1 MGNDIKYDP
10 VTGQPV
16 SEGLDGGQGL
26 DPNMVAGFDPA
37 TGQPIQAQP
46 VPPMQMQQPVQMQMQ
61 QPMQQPVQGNPQYTV
76 NVDSATGQPIQMQP
90 QMQQPMQMQ
99 QPVQPGYYVPPINQQ
114 PRYVA
119 PIPQAQHPDDT
130 DPKAKK
136 LVLASAICLALGHI
150 MPGIS
155 SYVSALSSSFYDDDI
170 AYYLGGGAFFLY
182 IAALILM
189 IILRVKYPKNKGGK
203 IIMIVMIA
211 EIALTLFAV
220 ILLFATC
227 WVFLDTLGCN

>member
-10 VTGQPV
+10 VSGQPV
-16 SEGLDGGQGL
+16 SEDLDGGQGV
-26 DPNMVAGFDPA
+26 DPNMLAGFDPA

-46 VPPMQMQQPVQMQMQ
+46 VPPMQPMQMQ
-61 QPMQQPVQGNPQYTV
+61 QPMQQPMQGNPQYTV

-90 QMQQPMQMQ
+90 QMQQPMQPMQPQMQ

-170 AYYLGGGAFFLY
+170 AYYLGGSGIFLY

-227 WVFLDTLGCN
+227 WIFLDSLGCN

>member
-16 SEGLDGGQGL
+16 SEDLDGGQGL
-26 DPNMVAGFDPA
+26 DPNMLAGFDPA

-46 VPPMQMQQPVQMQMQ
+46 VPPMQQMQMQ

-90 QMQQPMQMQ
+90 QMQ

-170 AYYLGGGAFFLY
+170 SYILGGGAFFLY

-227 WVFLDTLGCN
+227 WVFLDALGCHW

>member
-16 SEGLDGGQGL
+16 SEDLDGGQGV
-26 DPNMVAGFDPA
+26 DPNMLAGFDPA

-46 VPPMQMQQPVQMQMQ
+46 LPPMQ
-61 QPMQQPVQGNPQYTV
+61 PM
-76 NVDSATGQPIQMQP
+76 QMQP
-90 QMQQPMQMQ
+90 QMQQPMQPMQPQMQ

-170 AYYLGGGAFFLY
+170 AYYLGGSGIFLY

-189 IILRVKYPKNKGGK
+189 IILRVKYPKNNGGK

-227 WVFLDTLGCN
+227 WIFLDSLGCN

>member
-26 DPNMVAGFDPA
+26 DPNMLAGFDPA

-46 VPPMQMQQPVQMQMQ
+46 VPPMQPMQMQ
-61 QPMQQPVQGNPQYTV
+61 QSMQQPMQGNPQYTV
-76 NVDSATGQPIQMQP
+76 NVDSATGQPIQMQ
-90 QMQQPMQMQ
+90 QPQMQ
-99 QPVQPGYYVPPINQQ
+99 QPVQPGYYVPPVNQQ

-119 PIPQAQHPDDT
+119 PIPQVQHPDDT

-155 SYVSALSSSFYDDDI
+155 SYVSALSNSFYDDDI
-170 AYYLGGGAFFLY
+170 SYILGGGGFFLY

-189 IILRVKYPKNKGGK
+189 IVLRVKYPKNKGGK

-220 ILLFATC
+220 IMLFATC
-227 WVFLDTLGCN
+227 WIFLDTFGCT

>member
-16 SEGLDGGQGL
+16 SEDLDGGQGV
-26 DPNMVAGFDPA
+26 DPNMLAGFDPA

-46 VPPMQMQQPVQMQMQ
+46 VPPMQPMQMQ
-61 QPMQQPVQGNPQYTV
+61 QPMQQPMQGNPQYTV

-90 QMQQPMQMQ
+90 QMQQPMQPMQPQMQ

-170 AYYLGGGAFFLY
+170 AYYLGGSGIFLY

-227 WVFLDTLGCN
+227 WIFLDSLGCN

>member
-16 SEGLDGGQGL
+16 SEDLDGGQGL
-26 DPNMVAGFDPA
+26 DPNMLAGFDPA

-46 VPPMQMQQPVQMQMQ
+46 VPPMQPMQMQ
-61 QPMQQPVQGNPQYTV
+61 QPMQQPMQGNPQYTV
-76 NVDSATGQPIQMQP
+76 NVDPATGQPIQMQP
-90 QMQQPMQMQ
+90 QMQ

-155 SYVSALSSSFYDDDI
+155 SYVSALSYSFYDDDI
-170 AYYLGGGAFFLY
+170 SYIFGGCGIFLY

-211 EIALTLFAV
+211 EIAITFFAAIV
-220 ILLFATC
+220 LFATC
-227 WVFLDTLGCN
+227 WIFLDTLGCN

>member
-16 SEGLDGGQGL
+16 SEGLEVSQGL
-26 DPNMVAGFDPA
+26 DPNMLAGFDPV

-46 VPPMQMQQPVQMQMQ
+46 VQPVQPQMQQPVQMQQ
-61 QPMQQPVQGNPQYTV
+61 
-76 NVDSATGQPIQMQP
+76 
-90 QMQQPMQMQ
+90 
-99 QPVQPGYYVPPINQQ
+99 GYYVPPINQQ
-114 PRYVA
+114 PRYVM
-119 PIPQAQHPDDT
+119 PKSQAQHPDDT

-150 MPGIS
+150 MPGIY
-155 SYVSALSSSFYDDDI
+155 SYLSGTSISFYEDI
-170 AYYLGGGAFFLY
+170 TYYLSGCGIFLY

-189 IILRVKYPKNKGGK
+189 IILRVKYPNNKGGK

-227 WVFLDTLGCN
+227 WIFLDALGCHW

>member
-46 VPPMQMQQPVQMQMQ
+46 VPPM
-61 QPMQQPVQGNPQYTV
+61 
-76 NVDSATGQPIQMQP
+76 QPIQMQP

-170 AYYLGGGAFFLY
+170 SYILGGGAFFLY

-189 IILRVKYPKNKGGK
+189 IVLRVKYPKNKGGK

-211 EIALTLFAV
+211 EIGLTLFAV

-227 WVFLDTLGCN
+227 WVFLDALGCHW

>member
-16 SEGLDGGQGL
+16 SEDLDGGQGL
-26 DPNMVAGFDPA
+26 DPNMLAGFDPA

-46 VPPMQMQQPVQMQMQ
+46 VPPMQPMQIQQPVQMQMQ
-61 QPMQQPVQGNPQYTV
+61 QPMQQPMQGNPQYTV

-90 QMQQPMQMQ
+90 QMQ

-155 SYVSALSSSFYDDDI
+155 SYVSALSNSFYDDDI
-170 AYYLGGGAFFLY
+170 SYILGGGAFFLY

-227 WVFLDTLGCN
+227 WVFLDALGCHW

>member
-1 MGNDIKYDP
+1 
-10 VTGQPV
+10 
-16 SEGLDGGQGL
+16 
-26 DPNMVAGFDPA
+26 
-37 TGQPIQAQP
+37 
-46 VPPMQMQQPVQMQMQ
+46 
-61 QPMQQPVQGNPQYTV
+61 
-76 NVDSATGQPIQMQP
+76 
-90 QMQQPMQMQ
+90 MQ

-114 PRYVA
+114 PRYVT
-119 PIPQAQHPDDT
+119 PKPQAQHPDDT

-136 LVLASAICLALGHI
+136 LVLASAICLALAHI

-155 SYVSALSSSFYDDDI
+155 SYVNALSSSFYDDDI
-170 AYYLGGGAFFLY
+170 SYIFGGGAFFLY

-227 WVFLDTLGCN
+227 WVFLDALGCHY

>member
-16 SEGLDGGQGL
+16 SEDLDGGQGL
-26 DPNMVAGFDPA
+26 DPNMLAGFDPA

-46 VPPMQMQQPVQMQMQ
+46 VPPMQPMQIQQPVQMQMQ
-61 QPMQQPVQGNPQYTV
+61 QPMQQPMQGNPQYTV

-90 QMQQPMQMQ
+90 QMQ

-155 SYVSALSSSFYDDDI
+155 SYVSALSYSFYDDDI
-170 AYYLGGGAFFLY
+170 SYILGGGAFFLY

-227 WVFLDTLGCN
+227 WVFLDALGCHW